1 MRILKPIKNG
11 LHAKFK
17 GLRVIL
23 SWQVD
28 NTLGVLLLCKILRN
42 LIEFKPSKTSCERV
56 FFSIRIVFLK
66 KCSNFNQMFLG
77 SCTQIKYIH
86 KLNMHKANFAKNM
99 VVRRLRH
106 EHIF

>member
-1 MRILKPIKNG
+1 MRILKHIKNG
-11 LHAKFK
+11 LRAKLK
-17 GLRVIL
+17 GLKVIL

-28 NTLGVLLLCKILRN
+28 NMLGVLLLCKISRN
-42 LIEFKPSKTSCERV
+42 LIEFKPLKTSGELI

-66 KCSNFNQMFLG
+66 KCSNFNQMSLG

-99 VVRRLRH
+99 EVRAT
-106 EHIF
+106 F